1 MKNGCACDPMCMHTL
16 TCTHIDLNT
25 HTHRHVSPGSSIM
38 VVEIIR
44 KDICDEDS
52 KSSTN
57 VLMFI
62 LFFKNGSAGTQS
74 KQGL

>member
-1 MKNGCACDPMCMHTL
+1 
-16 TCTHIDLNT
+16 
-25 HTHRHVSPGSSIM
+25 M

-57 VLMFI
+57 VLVFI
-62 LFFKNGSAGTQS
+62 LFFKNGGAGTQS
-74 KQGL
+74 KQGLWSGFRLSVKWYRIMLP